1 MAGKFELFVDAKE
14 RYRFR
19 LKAADGTVM
28 AVSKDFETKRA
39 AVVGIR
45 EVRACAG
52 MGLITDL
59 CPSHPATPEISA
71 PSPADGSSP
80 PPSAE
85 AGAPEA
91 RNWLGRTFVVRR
103 RGHKAL
109 TKRWPDLAK

>member
-1 MAGKFELFVDAKE
+1 VAGKFELFVDARE

-59 CPSHPATPEISA
+59 CPGQPAAPGPVSGISA
-71 PSPADGSSP
+71 QAL
-80 PPSAE
+80 
-85 AGAPEA
+85 PEA
-91 RNWLGRTFVVRR
+91 RPPRGRSWLGRTSIARK
-103 RGHKAL
+103 RGNKAL
-109 TKRWPDLAK
+109 TSKRWPNLVK

>member
-1 MAGKFELFVDAKE
+1 MAGKFELFVDARE

-39 AVVGIR
+39 AVAGIR

-59 CPSHPATPEISA
+59 CPSQPAASGPAPETSA
-71 PSPADGSSP
+71 LAP
-80 PPSAE
+80 AE
-85 AGAPEA
+85 AGPGRV
-91 RNWLGRTFVVRR
+91 RNWLGRTSIVRR
-103 RGHKAL
+103 RGYKAR
-109 TKRWPDLAK
+109 TSTRWLNGSNNLVN

>member
-1 MAGKFELFVDAKE
+1 MAGKFELFVDARE

-59 CPSHPATPEISA
+59 CPSQPAASGAAPEAS
-71 PSPADGSSP
+71 SPAL
-80 PPSAE
+80 AE
-85 AGAPEA
+85 AGPPRG
-91 RNWLGRTFVVRR
+91 RNWLGRTSIVRK

-109 TKRWPDLAK
+109 TSKRWLDRVE

>member
-1 MAGKFELFVDAKE
+1 MAGKFELFVDTRE

-59 CPSHPATPEISA
+59 CPSQPAA
-71 PSPADGSSP
+71 PSPAPEISSP
-80 PPSAE
+80 DEEQPRV
-85 AGAPEA
+85 
-91 RNWLGRTFVVRR
+91 RNWLGRTSIVRR

-109 TKRWPDLAK
+109 TSKRGLNLDK

>member
-1 MAGKFELFVDAKE
+1 MAGKFELFVDARE

-59 CPSHPATPEISA
+59 CPSRPAASGPAPGISA
-71 PSPADGSSP
+71 PDP
-80 PPSAE
+80 AE
-85 AGAPEA
+85 AEPGRV
-91 RNWLGRTFVVRR
+91 RNWLGRTSIVRR
-103 RGHKAL
+103 RGYKAL
-109 TKRWPDLAK
+109 TSKDGRTGRNSGVK

>member
-1 MAGKFELFVDAKE
+1 MAGKFELFVDARE

-59 CPSHPATPEISA
+59 CPSQPAASGAAPEVS
-71 PSPADGSSP
+71 SPAAA
-80 PPSAE
+80 AE
-85 AGAPEA
+85 GQPRV
-91 RNWLGRTFVVRR
+91 RNWLGRTSIVRR
-103 RGHKAL
+103 RTHKAL
-109 TKRWPDLAK
+109 TSKRWLNLVK

>member
-1 MAGKFELFVDAKE
+1 MAGKFELFVDARE

-39 AVVGIR
+39 AVMGIR

-59 CPSHPATPEISA
+59 CPSQAAASGPPEIS
-71 PSPADGSSP
+71 SPALAEEGP
-80 PPSAE
+80 PRV
-85 AGAPEA
+85 
-91 RNWLGRTFVVRR
+91 RNWLGRTSIVRK

-109 TKRWPDLAK
+109 TSKRSLNLVK

>member
-1 MAGKFELFVDAKE
+1 MAGKFELFVDGRD

-28 AVSKDFETKRA
+28 AVSKDFDTKRA

-59 CPSHPATPEISA
+59 CPSQPAASGPPEIS
-71 PSPADGSSP
+71 PPALA
-80 PPSAE
+80 SA
-85 AGAPEA
+85 GPLRV
-91 RNWLGRTFVVRR
+91 RNWLGRTLIVRR
-103 RGHKAL
+103 RGR
-109 TKRWPDLAK
+109 KRWLNLVK

>member
-1 MAGKFELFVDAKE
+1 MAGKFELFVDARE

-59 CPSHPATPEISA
+59 CPSRPAVSGRAPEIS
-71 PSPADGSSP
+71 PPAL
-80 PPSAE
+80 AE
-85 AGAPEA
+85 EGPARV
-91 RNWLGRTFVVRR
+91 RNWLGRTSTVRR
-103 RGHKAL
+103 RGPKAL
-109 TKRWPDLAK
+109 TSKRWLNLVK

>member
-1 MAGKFELFVDAKE
+1 MAGKFELFVDARE

-39 AVVGIR
+39 AVAGIR

-59 CPSHPATPEISA
+59 CPAQPAASVAAPET
-71 PSPADGSSP
+71 SP
-80 PPSAE
+80 PALSETGPPR
-85 AGAPEA
+85 G
-91 RNWLGRTFVVRR
+91 RHWLGRTFIVRR

-109 TKRWPDLAK
+109 ASARWLNPVE